1 VWTAAELEQMSP
13 PERKV
18 IFDASVVTDLDG
30 APPEL
35 LERTRA
41 RVGPL
46 IAESESPRRG

>member
-1 VWTAAELEQMSP
+1 MSP
-13 PERKV
+13 PERKA
-18 IFDASVVTDLDG
+18 ISDASVVTDLDG

-41 RVGPL
+41 RVEQL